1 MTLLQLAR
9 LRLALTHGPLG
20 LDAVQLA
27 DTATSISDCRIAV
40 MAARGLPLHLL
51 NPTTGQLTAQER
63 P

>member
-27 DTATSISDCRIAV
+27 EIGARVGADAV
-40 MAARGLPLHLL
+40 VLKGGGDLLAEVERLLAAR
-51 NPTTGQLTAQER
+51 
-63 P
+63 